1 MEVSGPDDDIVVAG
15 RMVILQKFNYMRTHL
30 LNPNKNLQLG
40 RDLINL
46 SGIVGQRYGTTF
58 KMVSDHENKKCF
70 KLEVAEEV
78 NHLEN
83 LFMPGES
90 GEDNQDEV
98 RDGQDARG
106 RD

>member
-1 MEVSGPDDDIVVAG
+1 
-15 RMVILQKFNYMRTHL
+15 
-30 LNPNKNLQLG
+30 
-40 RDLINL
+40 
-46 SGIVGQRYGTTF
+46 
-58 KMVSDHENKKCF
+58 MVSDHENKKCF